1 MSRPKS
7 VNSKLHSSLRSCLY
21 FIAFASGL
29 FLFGL
34 GWRDFWAPVE
44 PRYAE
49 IARVMF
55 LKGQWLVPTVN
66 GDLYTD
72 KPIFYF
78 WLVLIGAKI
87 FGGVTEWTVRL
98 PAALGGV
105 GCVMATYLIGRDLI
119 RSRVGFISAVI

>member
-1 MSRPKS
+1 MDRMNRSISFAAQFAAVYRILSETDDEPKC
-7 VNSKLHSSLRSCLY
+7 VNFKLHSSLRPCLY
-21 FIAFASGL
+21 LIAFASGL

-34 GWRDFWAPVE
+34 GSRDFWAPVE

-78 WLVLIGAKI
+78 
-87 FGGVTEWTVRL
+87 
-98 PAALGGV
+98 
-105 GCVMATYLIGRDLI
+105 
-119 RSRVGFISAVI
+119 